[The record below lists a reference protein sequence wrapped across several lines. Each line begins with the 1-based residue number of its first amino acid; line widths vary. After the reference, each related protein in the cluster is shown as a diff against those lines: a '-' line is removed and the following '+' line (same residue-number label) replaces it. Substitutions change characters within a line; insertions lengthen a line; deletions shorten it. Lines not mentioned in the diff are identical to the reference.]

1 MSTLATTEN
10 YIHCKPFLEQLFGA
24 MTVEQVRQVFSVA
37 ETLHFEAGE
46 YLFHEGD
53 AESAIYIVLSGRLRA
68 LRRVDNQQRI
78 LSDIS
83 AGEPVGELAFFTKEP
98 RSASVIAIRKS
109 TVLQIDEADYKTLI
123 ACYPHFA
130 NTLTQFVVKRVRR
143 DAFQPRMEAA
153 PKNVAIVKLQ
163 PDCNLTPW
171 TDEIR
176 RQFGAMEV
184 GIQVYDAD
192 DQSPDN
198 PNAIFDALENSEGM
212 NFIVCDA
219 HHQAWARQCITY
231 CDLVLV
237 VSDFYAPYAVYPIE
251 EQLNLYSSGILN
263 KKVYLLLLHPE
274 NAPMP
279 VNTRR
284 WFEGRNLHLHLH
296 LRKNNLKDIRRFC
309 RILTHRAVGLVLG
322 GGGAKGFAHI
332 GAARAMMRAGIEFD
346 FVGGTSAGALFGA
359 GMTFSDFNDIYLD
372 YICLKGVNRKVTSND
387 YHFPF
392 LSLMTGRKMRHHLQ
406 DVFGETH
413 LEDIWVTTYCVS
425 TNYSTATLKVHDTG
439 LVSKQVEAS
448 TAIPGVFPPVI
459 IDRHLHVDGGVMDNL
474 PIQAMYSKPVGHVIA
489 IALSA
494 QSPHLV
500 DIENAPSAWEIF
512 RNKITRKRRFG
523 LPAMSALLINSLT
536 LNSKQKQEST
546 KSQVA
551 LYIEMDLRS
560 FGFLDWSQWKA
571 LISQGEIQTEKL
583 LNSLPSGDQFWRHE
597 RSPREAVQHN
607 GRRVSD
613 QHDAAENAGFRLHEP
628 YSTVPA
634 AIGQ

>member
-1 MSTLATTEN
+1 MFT
-10 YIHCKPFLEQLFGA
+10 
-24 MTVEQVRQVFSVA
+24 VA

-53 AESAIYIVLSGRLRA
+53 TENAIYVVLSGRLRA
-68 LRRVDNQQRI
+68 LRRTDNQQRI

-83 AGEPVGELAFFTKEP
+83 AGEPVGELALFTKEP
-98 RSASVIAIRKS
+98 RSASVVAIRKS
-109 TVLQIDEADYKTLI
+109 TVLQIDEADYTALI

-130 NTLTQFVVKRVRR
+130 NTLTQFVIRRVRR

-163 PDCNLTPW
+163 PDFDLTPW
-171 TDEIR
+171 TDKIR
-176 RQFGAMEV
+176 QQFAAMEV
-184 GIQVYDAD
+184 GIQVYSAE
-192 DQSPDN
+192 DQLPDN
-198 PNAIFDALENSEGM
+198 PNAIFDALENGEGM
-212 NFIVCDA
+212 NFIVCDTR
-219 HHQAWARQCITY
+219 HQAWARQCITY

-237 VSDFYAPYAVYPIE
+237 VADFYAPCAVYPIE

-296 LRKNNLKDIRRFC
+296 LRKNNLKDIRRFS
-309 RILTHRAVGLVLG
+309 RILTNRAVGLVLG

-332 GAARAMMRAGIEFD
+332 GAARAMMQAGIEFD

-359 GMTFSDFNDIYLD
+359 GMTFTDFDDAHLD
-372 YICLKGVNRKVTSND
+372 QICLKGVKRKVTSND

-413 LEDIWVTTYCVS
+413 LEDIWITTFCVS
-425 TNYSTATLKVHDTG
+425 TNYSNATLKVHDTG

-474 PIQAMYSKPVGHVIA
+474 PISAMHQKPVRHVIA

-500 DIENAPSAWEIF
+500 DIEKAPSAWEIF
-512 RNKITRKRRFG
+512 RNKITKKRRFG

-536 LNSKQKQEST
+536 LNSKQKQETS

-551 LYIEMDLRS
+551 LYVEMDLRS
-560 FGFLDWSQWKA
+560 FGFLDWSQWKT
-571 LISQGEIQTEKL
+571 LIRQGEIQMQNVL
-583 LNSLPSGDQFWRHE
+583 HSLPSGDRFWQKAY
-597 RSPREAVQHN
+597 PPCEAIQN
-607 GRRVSD
+607 IEQKTSAGQGFKNLTLRVTGVI
-613 QHDAAENAGFRLHEP
+613 A
-628 YSTVPA
+628 A
-634 AIGQ
+634 AI